1 MKRVLVAMSGGVD
14 SSVTAWLLKEQGY
27 DCIGATMKLYD
38 NEMAGLEQGRTCCS
52 LDDVEDARSVA
63 WRMGMR
69 HYTFNFKAEFENEV
83 IRPFAESYLRG
94 ETPNP
99 CIECNRCLKFDRLLR
114 RAREV
119 GCDYIATGHYARI
132 EEKDGRF
139 LLKKAADGSRD
150 QSYVL
155 YMLNQDQLAH
165 TLFPLGGLH
174 KTEVRRIAEEQ
185 GFVNARKQDSQD
197 ICFIPDGDY
206 PAFLERYTGRELPPG
221 RLVDKEG
228 NTLGPC
234 RNAAAYTIGQRRGLG
249 LSADA
254 RRYVCGKSMT
264 DNTVTV
270 GPESDLMAEGLTA
283 GAFNWIVPP
292 GPEPFSA
299 DARVRYHQKEEP
311 VTVFPQADGT
321 VRMQFQRPRR
331 APAPGQAVVLYD
343 GDVVLGGGIILRA
356 ER

>member
-14 SSVTAWLLKEQGY
+14 SSVAAWLLKRQGY
-27 DCIGATMKLYD
+27 DCVGVTMKLYD
-38 NEMAGLEQGRTCCS
+38 NDMAGLERGRTCCA

-63 WRMGMR
+63 RRLGMR
-69 HYTFNFKAEFENEV
+69 HYTFNYRAEFEDEV

-99 CIECNRCLKFDRLLR
+99 CIECNRRLKFDRLLR

-119 GCDYIATGHYARI
+119 GCDYIATGHYARV
-132 EEKDGRF
+132 EAAGGRF

-155 YMLNQDQLAH
+155 YMLTQEQLAR
-165 TLFPLGGLH
+165 TLFPLGGLS
-174 KTEVRRIAEEQ
+174 KAEVRRLAEEQ
-185 GFVNARKQDSQD
+185 GFVNARKRDSQD

-221 RLVDKEG
+221 RLVDREG

-254 RRYVCGKSMT
+254 RRYVCGKSMA

-270 GPESDLMAEGLTA
+270 GPESELMAAGLTA
-283 GAFNWIVPP
+283 GGFNWIVPP
-292 GPEPFSA
+292 PAGPFPA
-299 DARVRYHQKEEP
+299 QARVRYHQREEP
-311 VTVFPQADGT
+311 VTVTPKADGT
-321 VRMQFQRPRR
+321 ADLRFREPRR

-343 GDVVLGGGIILRA
+343 GDTVLGGGTIIRA

>member
-14 SSVTAWLLKEQGY
+14 SSVTAWLLKQQGY
-27 DCIGATMKLYD
+27 DCVGVTMKLYD
-38 NEMAGLEQGRTCCS
+38 NEMAGLERGRTCCS
-52 LDDVEDARSVA
+52 LDDVEDARGVA
-63 WRMGMR
+63 WRLGMR
-69 HYTFNFKAEFENEV
+69 HYTFNFKTEFEDEV

-99 CIECNRCLKFDRLLR
+99 CIECNRRLKFDRLLR
-114 RAREV
+114 RAGEV

-132 EEKDGRF
+132 EQADGRF
-139 LLKKAADGSRD
+139 LLRKAADDSRD

-155 YMLNQDQLAH
+155 YMLTQEQLAR
-165 TLFPLGGLH
+165 TLFPLGGLR

-185 GFVNARKQDSQD
+185 GFVNARKRDSQD

-221 RLVDKEG
+221 RLVDSAG

-254 RRYVCGKSMT
+254 RRSVCGKAMA

-270 GPESDLMAEGLTA
+270 GPERDLMAGGLTA
-283 GAFNWIVPP
+283 GNFNWIVPP
-292 GPEPFSA
+292 GQVPFPA
-299 DARVRYHQKEEP
+299 EARVRYHQKEEP
-311 VTVFPQADGT
+311 VTVTPRADGT
-321 VRMQFQRPRR
+321 VRLDFLRPRR

-343 GDVVLGGGIILRA
+343 GDVVLGGGTILRA